1 VSAAGV
7 KRREYEVIT
16 HNWLTCVQKVPF
28 KVSTRTYL
36 RSARECL
43 IGSACSPAQ
52 CRISVALALVAL
64 SVDKNIITVRSPGL
78 GDISIYFKFAL

>member
-1 VSAAGV
+1 VSASGV
-7 KRREYEVIT
+7 KRGEYEDIT

-52 CRISVALALVAL
+52 FRISVALALVSL
-64 SVDKNIITVRSPGL
+64 SVDKNITVRSPGL